1 MNSCTPIARRSQRG
15 VVLVS
20 SLLLLI
26 VVTIIAL
33 SMFRSFGIQEKIA
46 GNMREKQR
54 ALQAAISAEVY
65 AEAWLQVNGGAGV
78 SEVVDCAGLL
88 SANIGQGQI
97 CANLLTAVP
106 GGVADVT
113 QPPWVLGGNPVGV
126 TFAPVGM
133 PLGATTA
140 YSAPTAAG
148 PNFFATPTFYISDLG
163 TSIDPTV
170 PGEIY
175 QIDAYAYGGSQNTV
189 AVVESTYA
197 VYTSSSNRTL

>member
-1 MNSCTPIARRSQRG
+1 MISCVYRARFAQRG

-54 ALQAAISAEVY
+54 ALQAAESAEVF
-65 AEAWLQVNGGAGV
+65 AEVWLQSGTSISPSTN
-78 SEVVDCAGLL
+78 CTGLL
-88 SANIGQGQI
+88 NGTTGQGQI
-97 CANLLTAVP
+97 CANVLQSV
-106 GGVADVT
+106 VADVT
-113 QPPWVLGGNPVGV
+113 VVPWQITNVNVGV
-126 TFAPVGM
+126 TFLPNNM
-133 PLGATTA
+133 LTGATTA
-140 YSAPTAAG
+140 FNTANVANPKYFGIPTY
-148 PNFFATPTFYISDLG
+148 YISDLG
-163 TSIDPTV
+163 PSVDPTV

-175 QIDAYAYGGSQNTV
+175 QIDAFAYGGSQNTV